1 MARQMRNKAMRTA
14 FATIL
19 LFSGVVGA
27 ATLTP
32 VGPGAQAASFD
43 CTRARRADE
52 VAICG
57 NRALEN
63 ADVKMSTTYTLVL
76 QLVGMGMRSDLRD
89 SQTAW
94 LRERGQ
100 CGGNVSCIAQSYR
113 VRTQRL
119 EAVFQTIVRQGPF

>member
-1 MARQMRNKAMRTA
+1 MRSGLAA
-14 FATIL
+14 VV
-19 LFSGVVGA
+19 LFTSVVGA
-27 ATLTP
+27 GALVP

-57 NRALEN
+57 NRSLED

-76 QLVGMGMRSDLRD
+76 QLVGMGMRGDLRD

-94 LRERGQ
+94 LRERGR
-100 CGGNVSCIAQSYR
+100 CGGSVSCIAQSYR
-113 VRTQRL
+113 ARTQRL
-119 EAVFQTIVRQGPF
+119 EAVFQTVVRQGPF

>member
-1 MARQMRNKAMRTA
+1 MRSGLAA
-14 FATIL
+14 VV
-19 LFSGVVGA
+19 LFTSVVGA
-27 ATLTP
+27 GALAP

-57 NRALEN
+57 NRALED

-76 QLVGMGMRSDLRD
+76 QLVGMGMRGDLRD

-94 LRERGQ
+94 LRERGR
-100 CGGNVSCIAQSYR
+100 CGGSVNCIAQSYR
-113 VRTQRL
+113 ARTQRL
-119 EAVFQTIVRQGPF
+119 EAVFQTVVRQGPF

>member
-1 MARQMRNKAMRTA
+1 MRSGLAA
-14 FATIL
+14 VV
-19 LFSGVVGA
+19 LFTSVVGA
-27 ATLTP
+27 GALVP

-57 NRALEN
+57 NRSLED

-76 QLVGMGMRSDLRD
+76 QLVGMGMRGDLRD

-94 LRERGQ
+94 LRERGR
-100 CGGNVSCIAQSYR
+100 CGANVNCIAQSYR
-113 VRTQRL
+113 ARTTRL
-119 EAVFQTIVRQGPF
+119 EAVFQTVVRQGPF

>member
-1 MARQMRNKAMRTA
+1 MRSGLAA
-14 FATIL
+14 VA
-19 LFSGVVGA
+19 LFTGVMGA
-27 ATLTP
+27 GALVP

-57 NRALEN
+57 NRALED

-76 QLVGMGMRSDLRD
+76 QLVGMGMRGDLRD

-94 LRERGQ
+94 LRERGR
-100 CGGNVSCIAQSYR
+100 CGGNVTCIAQAYR
-113 VRTQRL
+113 ARTQRL
-119 EAVFQTIVRQGPF
+119 EAVFQTVVRQGPF

>member
-1 MARQMRNKAMRTA
+1 MTHITRLAR
-14 FATIL
+14 
-19 LFSGVVGA
+19 
-27 ATLTP
+27 ATLLPALFLMASIPLAMAQHIRGT
-32 VGPGAQAASFD
+32 PGAPDALMTPNPFSLPAPTPPF
-43 CTRARRADE
+43 TG
-52 VAICG
+52 AI
-57 NRALEN
+57 LPN
-63 ADVKMSTTYTLVL
+63 A
-76 QLVGMGMRSDLRD
+76 GD